1 MALNPMANDRF
12 RTTHDEGKMQPQ
24 IQIRQ
29 VSGTTSHWRR
39 NLRSSFQH
47 YTFVDYATQGYLALV
62 GLIVV
67 CLHDD
72 AVPLWPLLLVAHAV
86 GIGLVHTLIQSHAA
100 HPNNRVFDFLRHFYP
115 VLLYTGLYRETAE
128 LNHML
133 IAGFLDPFFIR
144 LEARVFGLQ
153 PSLSFMDQLPYL
165 VVSEPL
171 YAAYFSYYLM
181 VAGVGLALFYRNRE
195 QFFHYLSVISF
206 LFYVCYLI
214 YIFLPVVGPPI
225 FFQEIT
231 DYRLPAEVQPAVSPT
246 FPAAIQVG
254 LFYQIMAWIYHTFEA
269 PGASFPSSHIA
280 VAIGTVYFSFRYLRS
295 IRWLHLA
302 AVILLCLG
310 TIYCRYHY
318 VVDVVGGGL
327 TAAVLI
333 PIGNRLYFKFRK
345 VAEPERSLNQ
355 SIPS

>member
-1 MALNPMANDRF
+1 
-12 RTTHDEGKMQPQ
+12 
-24 IQIRQ
+24 
-29 VSGTTSHWRR
+29 
-39 NLRSSFQH
+39 
-47 YTFVDYATQGYLALV
+47 
-62 GLIVV
+62 
-67 CLHDD
+67 
-72 AVPLWPLLLVAHAV
+72 
-86 GIGLVHTLIQSHAA
+86 
-100 HPNNRVFDFLRHFYP
+100 
-115 VLLYTGLYRETAE
+115 VLLYTGLYRETGE

-153 PSLSFMDQLPYL
+153 PSLAFMDGLPYL
-165 VVSEPL
+165 AVSELL

-181 VAGVGLALFYRNRE
+181 IVGVGLALFYRNRE

-214 YIFLPVVGPPI
+214 YVFLPVMGPRI
-225 FFQEIT
+225 FFPEIT
-231 DYRLPAEVQPAVSPT
+231 DYHLPTDVQPAVSPT
-246 FPAAIQVG
+246 FPAAIQAG

-269 PGASFPSSHIA
+269 PGAAFPSSHIA

-318 VVDVVGGGL
+318 VVDVLAGGA

-345 VAEPERSLNQ
+345 AVEPERSLSQ